1 MSASGLSEAQV
12 NALYQQYL
20 GRAPEAGVAA
30 QWGAAGGAKES
41 DLANALGQ
49 SQEFG
54 QRAMADPT
62 RVFTPGNVNAPTG
75 ARGNLTQ
82 EQLNAQYRE
91 ILGRDA
97 PASDLAAWNNVGG
110 SINDYRNALI
120 ATPEFGERYGD
131 LRRSLSPDDPRL
143 NPVGFNPAAARQSPA
158 FTQTVGG
165 QPIASPALPSPVMP
179 TQPTMPTNR
188 DSSNYTWTSNS
199 SAALRPGMG
208 GGQPDWLGGILGQ
221 LFGADR
227 MRGGMGSGTRPT
239 TPNAPPGYQWERGSH
254 GSLSLR
260 NADGDYFDFDVP
272 MGPSDGPDWSR
283 MTVGP
288 KLTGGGALGGAMP
301 RNNQFTDLFGASPG
315 QFGSGAVTGQQT
327 SAMSNPLSASPFGR
341 NYSTR
346 RSMPQMG
353 IPTRGLV

>member
-1 MSASGLSEAQV
+1 MAMTEAEA
-12 NALYQQYL
+12 NALKMQYL
-20 GRAPEAGVAA
+20 GRGLDPGEFQKWQAV
-30 QWGAAGGAKES
+30 GGTTQNFA
-41 DLANALGQ
+41 DALGQ

-82 EQLNAQYRE
+82 EQLNATYRE
-91 ILGRDA
+91 VLGRDA

-120 ATPEFGERYGD
+120 ATPEFSDRYGD

-143 NPVGFNPAAARQSPA
+143 NPPGFNPAAARQGPA

-208 GGQPDWLGGILGQ
+208 GGAPDWLGGILGQ
-221 LFGADR
+221 LLGAGG
-227 MRGGMGSGTRPT
+227 MGGGMGSPDMLGWPAEGWTPWQGASSNPKSTRI
-239 TPNAPPGYQWERGSH
+239 A
-254 GSLSLR
+254 
-260 NADGDYFDFDVP
+260 
-272 MGPSDGPDWSR
+272 
-283 MTVGP
+283 
-288 KLTGGGALGGAMP
+288 
-301 RNNQFTDLFGASPG
+301 DLFGASPG